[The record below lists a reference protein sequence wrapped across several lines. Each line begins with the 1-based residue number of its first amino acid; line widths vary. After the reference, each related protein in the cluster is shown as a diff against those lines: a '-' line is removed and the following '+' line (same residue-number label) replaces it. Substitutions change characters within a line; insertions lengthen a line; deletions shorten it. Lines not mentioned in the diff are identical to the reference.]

1 MRLRRPDH
9 PPAARLPAAGLPR
22 RAVLAGLGTLPLGA
36 ALSGAGPAAAEVP
49 VGAVEGMEGAA
60 FARAA
65 AVRRLSARAAI
76 LLGDLVWTEARS
88 RLTLGLDGGSRIHL
102 GPEAQLVVDR
112 FIAASG
118 GELRFGAGALVF
130 DRDDALDKIDLEIR
144 TVYGQIGVRGTR
156 FFAGPSNGVFAVFV
170 ERGAVAVA
178 AGGTIRR
185 LEAGE
190 GADLTDR
197 ATPPGPVAR
206 WSSERVEAAFRS
218 VFG

>member
-1 MRLRRPDH
+1 
-9 PPAARLPAAGLPR
+9 
-22 RAVLAGLGTLPLGA
+22 
-36 ALSGAGPAAAEVP
+36 
-49 VGAVEGMEGAA
+49 MEGSA

-112 FIAASG
+112 FIATTG

-130 DRDDALDKIDLEIR
+130 DRDDDLDKIDLEIR

-170 ERGAVAVA
+170 ERGAVAVS

-190 GADLTDR
+190 GVDMTDP

-206 WSSERVEAAFRS
+206 WSAERTEAAFRS